1 MDEVRN
7 LHRSDTDSARQRRL
21 GEIELIQQ
29 LSKKSTGVNGGKA
42 VLRRRFTSPVI
53 VHNLD
58 FQCITTLKVK
68 AHSPLVIHHKEVR
81 EFDNLFADYL
91 KAKGEAI
98 RGPEI
103 DSDEEGEKLFE
114 LSWNLFWKL
123 VQTPAPQRRQIDD
136 KFQALF
142 FRNVGWRDQPH
153 REGHAGKH
161 PL

>member
-1 MDEVRN
+1 M
-7 LHRSDTDSARQRRL
+7 
-21 GEIELIQQ
+21 
-29 LSKKSTGVNGGKA
+29 
-42 VLRRRFTSPVI
+42 
-53 VHNLD
+53 
-58 FQCITTLKVK
+58 K

-142 FRNVGWRDQPH
+142 LEMSDGEISRTERAMLESIRYDIGQDN
-153 REGHAGKH
+153 
-161 PL
+161 